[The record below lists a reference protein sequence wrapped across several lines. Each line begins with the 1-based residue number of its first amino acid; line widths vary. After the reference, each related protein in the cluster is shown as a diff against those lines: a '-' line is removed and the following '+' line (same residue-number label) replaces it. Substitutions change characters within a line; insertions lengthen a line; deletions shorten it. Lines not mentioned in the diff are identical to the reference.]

1 MHPYRQLNALGII
14 AISAMLTYAFADQ
27 FVNHELPCPLCL
39 LQRLGFVA
47 VSIGLLLN
55 VTHGPRPSHYGFA
68 IAASVAGGAM
78 ALRQVSLHVIPGTP
92 GYGSP
97 FLGLHFYTWAFL
109 LFAFMIAAIA
119 MISSL
124 PRQYDDLGWLQ
135 WRQQPLLCKL
145 AIVVI
150 TIIIS
155 LNALAA
161 FSECGPGPCPDNPEQ
176 YWLFQD

>member
-1 MHPYRQLNALGII
+1 
-14 AISAMLTYAFADQ
+14 
-27 FVNHELPCPLCL
+27 
-39 LQRLGFVA
+39 
-47 VSIGLLLN
+47 
-55 VTHGPRPSHYGFA
+55 
-68 IAASVAGGAM
+68 
-78 ALRQVSLHVIPGTP
+78 
-92 GYGSP
+92 
-97 FLGLHFYTWAFL
+97 
-109 LFAFMIAAIA
+109 

-161 FSECGPGPCPDNPEQ
+161 FSECGPGKCPDNPEQ